1 MTLSLKQFRESRKIK
16 DIHTGE
22 MYAYHGGFFA
32 NVDYDKDG
40 NEVYVVVGEEFKAIE
55 EAEVALYQ
63 MYCDEDR
70 LTEGY

>member
-1 MTLSLKQFRESRKIK
+1 MITLKQFRESRKLK

-32 NVDYDKDG
+32 NIDYSSKGD
-40 NEVYVVVGEEFKAIE
+40 EVYSVLGEIFNTLE
-55 EAEVALYQ
+55 EAEERLYS